1 VRAFVALPLTPIVR
15 ERLARAVSQLR
26 TQTWSEG
33 LRWAP
38 AENLHLTLRFL
49 GEVAETS
56 TAGLLARLRL
66 RLEALEGFH
75 CALAGLFLFPHTS
88 RPRVVAARLSS
99 EPRLPEL
106 ARAIEAAVVEEGFE
120 RESRAFHAHITL
132 ARFPRPDRAR
142 RQPRGGKA
150 TAQAE
155 RAQAKRAQGE
165 RALAE
170 TEAMKSALAAPIAW
184 PDLEVRGVVL
194 YQSVPG
200 PEGVRYRELGSAALA
215 CAAGGPDPAT
225 RR

>member
-1 VRAFVALPLTPIVR
+1 MRAFVALPLTPIVR

-56 TAGLLARLRL
+56 TSGLLARLRL
-66 RLEALEGFH
+66 RLGAFDGFH
-75 CALAGLFLFPHTS
+75 CELAGLFLFPHTS
-88 RPRVVAARLSS
+88 RPRVVAVRLSS

-106 ARAIEAAVVEEGFE
+106 ARAVEAAVVEEGFE
-120 RESRAFHAHITL
+120 TESRAFRAHITL

-155 RAQAKRAQGE
+155 RAQGE

-170 TEAMKSALAAPIAW
+170 MEAMKSALEAPIAC

-194 YQSVPG
+194 YHSVPG
-200 PEGVRYRELGSAALA
+200 PEGVCYRELGSAALA
-215 CAAGGPDPAT
+215 TAASGPNRAT